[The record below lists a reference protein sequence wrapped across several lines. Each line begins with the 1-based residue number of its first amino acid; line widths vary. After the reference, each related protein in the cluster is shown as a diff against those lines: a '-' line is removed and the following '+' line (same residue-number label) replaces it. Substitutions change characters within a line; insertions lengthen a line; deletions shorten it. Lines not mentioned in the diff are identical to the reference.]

1 MNIICLK
8 QSTASGFALV
18 LKTVILLQTQSN
30 QQTAIAVRFPEIQ
43 FIWNW
48 KLLNAL
54 QYNKHKFIYTDLSMY
69 LTKRYVLKW
78 VMFEY
83 FIRES
88 YLLE

>member
-43 FIWNW
+43 
-48 KLLNAL
+48 
-54 QYNKHKFIYTDLSMY
+54 
-69 LTKRYVLKW
+69 LTAKCITVQQT
-78 VMFEY
+78 
-83 FIRES
+83 
-88 YLLE
+88 